1 MEHARKM
8 ALVDP
13 RLLDTLRSPP
23 PPPATD
29 TLGKKVQALDDEM
42 KTILDRK
49 DLDDGTKVTLYNQVL
64 QRYNVLADKRIKEP
78 LRVVTMNESEVTSE
92 SGSEGTARAPISG
105 LEATVLATVPKT
117 MQAKASRLM
126 EHLKRDIAWT
136 ARGELI
142 HEGVPVVGSNVVDL
156 VNDLLRKRKTDPTGW
171 QPFARQLRAI
181 NLRMALVGNVSRRAY
196 IRPAPTVTPSRRSSP
211 TPRAASGS
219 ARRALSWTPL
229 ARRSRRME
237 HTMPTPPPES
247 RKALSSLAGWDD
259 LEDGTMRVRST
270 VFVMSPDPQ
279 DLVYRSVVGA
289 IFISGLYI
297 IAHGLVLSFMP
308 QTLFEPPLL
317 DEWTI
322 PCPPTHPPPASRKAS
337 SSLAGWNNV

>member
-49 DLDDGTKVTLYNQVL
+49 DLDDGTKVILYNQVL
-64 QRYNVLADKRIKEP
+64 QRYNVLVDKRIKEP
-78 LRVVTMNESEVTSE
+78 LRVVTVNESEVTSE

-117 MQAKASRLM
+117 MKAKASRLM

-156 VNDLLRKRKTDPTGW
+156 VNDLLRKRKTAPTGW

-181 NLRMALVGNVSRRAY
+181 NLPMTLVGNVSRRAY
-196 IRPAPTVTPSRRSSP
+196 IRPEPTVTPSRRSIT
-211 TPRAASGS
+211 TPRAATAASGS
-219 ARRALSWTPL
+219 ARRSLSWTPL
-229 ARRSRRME
+229 ARQSRRME

-247 RKALSSLAGWDD
+247 RKALSSLAGWDN
-259 LEDGTMRVRST
+259 L
-270 VFVMSPDPQ
+270 
-279 DLVYRSVVGA
+279 
-289 IFISGLYI
+289 
-297 IAHGLVLSFMP
+297 
-308 QTLFEPPLL
+308 
-317 DEWTI
+317 
-322 PCPPTHPPPASRKAS
+322 
-337 SSLAGWNNV
+337 

>member
-64 QRYNVLADKRIKEP
+64 QRYNVLTDKCIKKP
-78 LRVVTMNESEVTSE
+78 LRVVTVNESEVE
-92 SGSEGTARAPISG
+92 PGSGSEGAVRAPISG

-117 MQAKASRLM
+117 MQVKASRLM

-136 ARGELI
+136 DRGELI

-181 NLRMALVGNVSRRAY
+181 NLPMALVGNVSRRAY
-196 IRPAPTVTPSRRSSP
+196 IRPAPTVTHSRRSTTT
-211 TPRAASGS
+211 TPRATAGS
-219 ARRALSWTPL
+219 ARRSLSWTPL
-229 ARRSRRME
+229 TRQSRRME

-247 RKALSSLAGWDD
+247 RKALSSLAGWDA
-259 LEDGTMRVRST
+259 L
-270 VFVMSPDPQ
+270 
-279 DLVYRSVVGA
+279 
-289 IFISGLYI
+289 
-297 IAHGLVLSFMP
+297 
-308 QTLFEPPLL
+308 
-317 DEWTI
+317 
-322 PCPPTHPPPASRKAS
+322 
-337 SSLAGWNNV
+337 

>member
-23 PPPATD
+23 PPLATD
-29 TLGKKVQALDDEM
+29 TLGRKVQALDDEM
-42 KTILDRK
+42 KTILDRT
-49 DLDDGTKVTLYNQVL
+49 DLDDWTKVTLYNQVL

-78 LRVVTMNESEVTSE
+78 LRVVTVNESEVATE
-92 SGSEGTARAPISG
+92 SGSTGTAPAPISG

-156 VNDLLRKRKTDPTGW
+156 VNDLLRKRQTAPTGW
-171 QPFARQLRAI
+171 LPFARQLRAI
-181 NLRMALVGNVSRRAY
+181 NLPMTLVGNVARRAY
-196 IRPAPTVTPSRRSSP
+196 IRPEPTVTPSRRSSTP
-211 TPRAASGS
+211 PRAESGR
-219 ARRALSWTPL
+219 ARRSLSWTPL
-229 ARRSRRME
+229 GRKSRRME
-237 HTMPTPPPES
+237 HSMPTPPPER

-259 LEDGTMRVRST
+259 L
-270 VFVMSPDPQ
+270 
-279 DLVYRSVVGA
+279 
-289 IFISGLYI
+289 
-297 IAHGLVLSFMP
+297 
-308 QTLFEPPLL
+308 
-317 DEWTI
+317 
-322 PCPPTHPPPASRKAS
+322 
-337 SSLAGWNNV
+337 

>member
-13 RLLDTLRSPP
+13 RLLDTLRS

-42 KTILDRK
+42 KTILDRT

-64 QRYNVLADKRIKEP
+64 QRYNVLANKRIKEP
-78 LRVVTMNESEVTSE
+78 LRVNESEVASE
-92 SGSEGTARAPISG
+92 SGSEGAVRAPISG
-105 LEATVLATVPKT
+105 LEATVLATVPRT

-126 EHLKRDIAWT
+126 EHLKRDITWT

-156 VNDLLRKRKTDPTGW
+156 VNDLLRKSKTAPTGW

-181 NLRMALVGNVSRRAY
+181 NLPMTLVGNVARRAY
-196 IRPAPTVTPSRRSSP
+196 IRPEPSITPSRRSSP

-219 ARRALSWTPL
+219 ARRSLSWTPL
-229 ARRSRRME
+229 GRKSRRME
-237 HTMPTPPPES
+237 HSMPTPPPER
-247 RKALSSLAGWDD
+247 RKALTSLAGWDN
-259 LEDGTMRVRST
+259 L
-270 VFVMSPDPQ
+270 
-279 DLVYRSVVGA
+279 
-289 IFISGLYI
+289 
-297 IAHGLVLSFMP
+297 
-308 QTLFEPPLL
+308 
-317 DEWTI
+317 
-322 PCPPTHPPPASRKAS
+322 
-337 SSLAGWNNV
+337 

>member
-29 TLGKKVQALDDEM
+29 TLGRKVQALDDEM
-42 KTILDRK
+42 KTILDRT

-78 LRVVTMNESEVTSE
+78 LRVVTVNESEVASE
-92 SGSEGTARAPISG
+92 SGSEGAVRAPISG

-117 MQAKASRLM
+117 MRAKASRLM
-126 EHLKRDIAWT
+126 EHLKRDVEWT

-156 VNDLLRKRKTDPTGW
+156 VNDLLRKRKTAPTGW

-181 NLRMALVGNVSRRAY
+181 NLPMTLVGNVSRRAY
-196 IRPAPTVTPSRRSSP
+196 IRPEPSITPSRRSST
-211 TPRAASGS
+211 TPRAAAAAGS
-219 ARRALSWTPL
+219 ARRSLSWTPL
-229 ARRSRRME
+229 TRRSRRME

-247 RKALSSLAGWDD
+247 RKALSSLAGWDN
-259 LEDGTMRVRST
+259 L
-270 VFVMSPDPQ
+270 
-279 DLVYRSVVGA
+279 
-289 IFISGLYI
+289 
-297 IAHGLVLSFMP
+297 
-308 QTLFEPPLL
+308 
-317 DEWTI
+317 
-322 PCPPTHPPPASRKAS
+322 
-337 SSLAGWNNV
+337 

>member
-64 QRYNVLADKRIKEP
+64 QRYNVLTDKRIKEP
-78 LRVVTMNESEVTSE
+78 LRVVTVNESEVE
-92 SGSEGTARAPISG
+92 PGLEGAVRAPISG

-181 NLRMALVGNVSRRAY
+181 NLPMALVGNVSRRAY
-196 IRPAPTVTPSRRSSP
+196 IRWRRRS
-211 TPRAASGS
+211 
-219 ARRALSWTPL
+219 LPL
-229 ARRSRRME
+229 VG
-237 HTMPTPPPES
+237 PV
-247 RKALSSLAGWDD
+247 LL
-259 LEDGTMRVRST
+259 RVLH
-270 VFVMSPDPQ
+270 Q
-279 DLVYRSVVGA
+279 VV
-289 IFISGLYI
+289 
-297 IAHGLVLSFMP
+297 H
-308 QTLFEPPLL
+308 E
-317 DEWTI
+317 E
-322 PCPPTHPPPASRKAS
+322 R
-337 SSLAGWNNV
+337 

>member
-13 RLLDTLRSPP
+13 RLLDTLRS

-42 KTILDRK
+42 KTILDRT

-64 QRYNVLADKRIKEP
+64 QRYNVLTDKRIKEP
-78 LRVVTMNESEVTSE
+78 LRVVTVNESE
-92 SGSEGTARAPISG
+92 SGSEGAVRAPISG

-117 MQAKASRLM
+117 MRAKASRLM
-126 EHLKRDIAWT
+126 EHLKRDVAWT

-156 VNDLLRKRKTDPTGW
+156 VNDLLRKRKTAPTGW

-181 NLRMALVGNVSRRAY
+181 NLPMTLVGNVSRRAY
-196 IRPAPTVTPSRRSSP
+196 IRPEPSITPSRRSSTP
-211 TPRAASGS
+211 PRAAAAAAAAGS
-219 ARRALSWTPL
+219 ARRSLSWTPL
-229 ARRSRRME
+229 TRQSRRME

-247 RKALSSLAGWDD
+247 RKALSSLAGWDN
-259 LEDGTMRVRST
+259 L
-270 VFVMSPDPQ
+270 
-279 DLVYRSVVGA
+279 
-289 IFISGLYI
+289 
-297 IAHGLVLSFMP
+297 
-308 QTLFEPPLL
+308 
-317 DEWTI
+317 
-322 PCPPTHPPPASRKAS
+322 
-337 SSLAGWNNV
+337 

>member
-78 LRVVTMNESEVTSE
+78 LRVVTVNESEVE
-92 SGSEGTARAPISG
+92 PGSEGAARAPISG

-181 NLRMALVGNVSRRAY
+181 NLPMALVGNVSRRAY

-247 RKALSSLAGWDD
+247 RKALSSLAGWDN
-259 LEDGTMRVRST
+259 L
-270 VFVMSPDPQ
+270 
-279 DLVYRSVVGA
+279 
-289 IFISGLYI
+289 
-297 IAHGLVLSFMP
+297 
-308 QTLFEPPLL
+308 
-317 DEWTI
+317 
-322 PCPPTHPPPASRKAS
+322 
-337 SSLAGWNNV
+337 

>member
-142 HEGVPVVGSNVVDL
+142 HEGVPVVGSNVV
-156 VNDLLRKRKTDPTGW
+156 VNDR
-171 QPFARQLRAI
+171 
-181 NLRMALVGNVSRRAY
+181 
-196 IRPAPTVTPSRRSSP
+196 
-211 TPRAASGS
+211 
-219 ARRALSWTPL
+219 
-229 ARRSRRME
+229 
-237 HTMPTPPPES
+237 
-247 RKALSSLAGWDD
+247 
-259 LEDGTMRVRST
+259 
-270 VFVMSPDPQ
+270 
-279 DLVYRSVVGA
+279 
-289 IFISGLYI
+289 
-297 IAHGLVLSFMP
+297 
-308 QTLFEPPLL
+308 
-317 DEWTI
+317 
-322 PCPPTHPPPASRKAS
+322 
-337 SSLAGWNNV
+337 